1 MVTSVTCILPQGE
14 KTRNWEETPIS
25 SLTIRKRN
33 VSSMIQV
40 FHLVLCKQPHDTAN
54 DILSAQERQ
63 TAEKGN
69 LSLACSIGWIAK
81 MWARWVARLPLNKQ
95 LQIQGLPTATP
106 GVTFTHWEPHS
117 HVLLGDL
124 FKSWGLWT
132 LRKWWFCPNKH
143 NFLFHLQLVLLT
155 RRIAA
160 PTVLAHSALKGAEGS
175 RNILR
180 NVL

>member
-1 MVTSVTCILPQGE
+1 MYFTTRGKNKKLRGDAHLQLNDQKKECFKHDSSISLGPLQTTSWYGKWHSISPGKTNCRERKPLPGMFHRGNC
-14 KTRNWEETPIS
+14 K
-25 SLTIRKRN
+25 N
-33 VSSMIQV
+33 VS
-40 FHLVLCKQPHDTAN
+40 P
-54 DILSAQERQ
+54 
-63 TAEKGN
+63 
-69 LSLACSIGWIAK
+69 
-81 MWARWVARLPLNKQ
+81 VARLPLNKQ
-95 LQIQGLPTATP
+95 LQIQGFPTATP
-106 GVTFTHWEPHS
+106 GVTFTHWEPHTD
-117 HVLLGDL
+117 VLLGDL

-155 RRIAA
+155 RHIAA